1 MSSKITFIVTIT
13 DNIVNTLRCIR
24 SIKEQNIKEKQVIFI
39 SKVFDESSLSTLLN
53 DEFEDFSYKYIYDET
68 STLGELR
75 NKALEEVNGKFVC
88 FINNNDFYENNEM
101 KNILDDIIND
111 GSNVAIGRVFN
122 FNEKKIC
129 YSLKKTNE
137 TLMCKNTLNP
147 IENTEVFDDIN
158 LYNKIFNVEFIKENN
173 IKFAETEY
181 YDYIPFVVDALCNTQ
196 NIMISPKPH
205 YVKRVKVGLEKI
217 KNPELEQKIDSRQL
231 DDFIEILSAT
241 MNSEKSEFQKDI
253 IVKRYVSF
261 LLKRGLNYTNLA
273 EDKKSHLLKISNSIK
288 HINLDDIK
296 MSKANRNS
304 LKLIQDEQLDEYLNH
319 LKEKKIL
326 SLKKSKPK
334 VYFKQIIFKNMYKAF
349 CKLPVKKNSV
359 LFLSHSPGMDGNF
372 EYINDAIKEYN
383 STVDRK
389 RRFKTSFTST
399 KVNSIGKA
407 MTPFRLAR
415 AEFIVL
421 CESIPYFQ
429 HINVRENTSVIQSWH
444 AAGAFKKFG
453 YSTNYLEGG
462 PNPFKNKKMNIHM
475 GYDYATVSAQ
485 EVVKHY
491 AEGFNMDINKIIPV
505 GVPRADFF
513 FNEDKVNETRNK
525 IYDLYP
531 QLKEKKVILYAPT
544 FRGVGKKRR
553 KFKMEF
559 DFDMIAN
566 QISDEYVIALKLHPS
581 IKSSDIVITEDI
593 KDKVINVSS
602 YKDANDIL
610 TVTDLLITDYSSIIF
625 DYSLLGKPMMF
636 FAYDLEDYMFDRDFY
651 YDYKEFVP
659 GPIAQTNEE
668 IVELINQHKFDLN
681 KVDEFCKKFFVEK
694 DGNSSKR
701 FVYDVLLKIKNKEI

>member
-1 MSSKITFIVTIT
+1 MNNITFIVTIAE
-13 DNIVNTLRCIR
+13 NIGNTLKCIR
-24 SIKEQNIKEKQVIFI
+24 SIMEQNIKKKQVVFI
-39 SKVFDESSLSTLLN
+39 SNVFDEIQLNNVLN
-53 DEFEDFSYKYIYDET
+53 DEFENFHYIYIYNDKN
-68 STLGELR
+68 TLGELR
-75 NKALEEVNGKFVC
+75 NKALKEVNSKFVC

-101 KNILDDIIND
+101 KNILNDVIND
-111 GSNVAIGRVFN
+111 GSDLAIGRVFN
-122 FNEKKIC
+122 FNEKKIS
-129 YSLKKTNE
+129 YSFRKTNE

-158 LYNKIFNVEFIKENN
+158 LYNKIFNIELIRSNN

-181 YDYIPFVVDALCNTQ
+181 YDYLPFVVDALYATQ
-196 NIMISPKPH
+196 NVMISPKAH

-217 KNPELEQKIDSRQL
+217 KNPELEQKIDFRQL
-231 DDFIEILSAT
+231 DDFIKILST
-241 MNSEKSEFQKDI
+241 TINSTKSEFQKNI
-253 IVKRYVSF
+253 IIKRYVSF
-261 LLKRGLNYTNLA
+261 LLKRGLNYTNIA
-273 EDKKSHLLKISNSIK
+273 EDKKIVLLKIANSIK
-288 HINLDDIK
+288 HINLDDLNL
-296 MSKANRNS
+296 SKSNRYV
-304 LKLIQDEQLDEYLNH
+304 LELIQNEQLDEYLNH

-326 SLKKSKPK
+326 SLKKAKPK

-349 CKLPVKKNSV
+349 CKLPIKKNSV

-372 EYINDAIKEYN
+372 EYINDAIKIYN
-383 STVDRK
+383 STVDK
-389 RRFKTSFTST
+389 NKRFKTFFTST
-399 KVNSIGKA
+399 KVNLICKA

-415 AEFIVL
+415 SEFIIL

-453 YSTNYLEGG
+453 YSTNYLKGG

-475 GYDYATVSAQ
+475 GYDYATVSAK
-485 EVVKHY
+485 EVARHY
-491 AEGFNMDINKIIPV
+491 AEGFNMDINKIIPI

-513 FNEDKVNETRNK
+513 FCEDKVNDTRRK

-544 FRGVGKKRR
+544 FRGVGKKRT

-559 DFDMIAN
+559 DFNMIAN
-566 QISDEYVIALKLHPS
+566 GISDEYVIALKLHPS
-581 IKSSDIVITEDI
+581 IKSSDIEINEDI
-593 KDKVINVSS
+593 KDKVINVTS

-659 GPIAQTNEE
+659 GPIAETNEE
-668 IVELINQHKFDLN
+668 IVELINQNKFDLN
-681 KVDEFCKKFFVEK
+681 KVDEFCKKFFIEK
-694 DGNSSKR
+694 DGNSSNR